1 MQKTK
6 PKVTQKYEF
15 EDRDESI
22 LLAPCKSFW
31 LSKNHALHK
40 IDELWI
46 D

>member
-1 MQKTK
+1 MQETK

-31 LSKNHALHK
+31 LSKKRALHK
-40 IDELWI
+40 IDEFRI